1 MAFVGAPIN
10 DLTGNISSNK
20 GGGAM
25 TMALGEDGTGALPPQ
40 PGAPLSD
47 QAQYNFNAFGFNPTF
62 TNPDGST
69 VFTGKDG
76 ISTIAPD
83 LATANQ
89 QYLDTITQQL
99 TSDVADLQGTNGVNP
114 YIGQNLDSIQSMG
127 NMYQSVTGNPFA
139 GLSDAITTFQGGNVP
154 AYNEPAFNLS
164 PEQQQQNAAELQQ
177 IEQTFQ
183 EQQDQQNF
191 GVGVPA
197 PTNFG
202 GNTMVTPAPTTS
214 LKGGGAGTPVA
225 ATPTI
230 MTQAF
235 GEEGNPPA
243 APGMPVAATQAMF
256 EDGTTPLPG
265 IGAANTRA
273 IGEDNSMMQPN
284 IQIDLGPPQTSV
296 TRALGED
303 GQGIYDT
310 IFNPDGP
317 TVTTMAVGEEG
328 DIPSLPGNDI
338 LLPPGGD
345 FATTQ
350 ALGEE
355 EGDMMPPGGTLHTT
369 QAMFEDGMIFPPP
382 APPVANPF
390 QPQPFNPRPPVG
402 GGKGGGMQP
411 QPQPFQPYQPQPFMP
426 QPPMYGGGFGM
437 PYGGS
442 FGSPYGNPYG
452 GGFGGGYGM
461 QRPQPFGGNF
471 FGNPYMPPPPPTPYG
486 GGKGGGFGQ
495 QQIPQPQPQPQ
506 PGGKGG
512 GQLPVGQNST
522 GGNFGNANQQNAQ
535 QQALVSGGLGNPQQ
549 IQAQPSSSF
558 LGGMLGA
565 GSLLGGQQNTG
576 GSSNNASPFG
586 GSSGGGSR
594 TAMF

>member
-10 DLTGNISSNK
+10 DMTGNISSNK
-20 GGGAM
+20 GGGLQATTM
-25 TMALGEDGTGALPPQ
+25 ALGEEDGGAPPVTTMALGEDGTGAIVNPPAAGPPPPGAGPTFGGTITDNNVALVD

-62 TNPDGST
+62 TNPDGSM

-114 YIGQNLDSIQSMG
+114 YIGQNLDSIQAMG

-154 AYNEPAFNLS
+154 AYNEPALS
-164 PEQQQQNAAELQQ
+164 QEQQQQAAAQNQAL
-177 IEQTFQ
+177 Q
-183 EQQDQQNF
+183 EQQALQQEI
-191 GVGVPA
+191 GVLPLPA
-197 PTNFG
+197 
-202 GNTMVTPAPTTS
+202 
-214 LKGGGAGTPVA
+214 
-225 ATPTI
+225 
-230 MTQAF
+230 
-235 GEEGNPPA
+235 
-243 APGMPVAATQAMF
+243 
-256 EDGTTPLPG
+256 PG
-265 IGAANTRA
+265 IGLENTRAVGEDNSILQPVPGVTRA
-273 IGEDNSMMQPN
+273 IGEDGN
-284 IQIDLGPPQTSV
+284 GPFP
-296 TRALGED
+296 
-303 GQGIYDT
+303 YDE
-310 IFNPDGP
+310 I
-317 TVTTMAVGEEG
+317 TTAAIGEEG
-328 DIPSLPGNDI
+328 DFPPQPGNDI
-338 LLPPGGD
+338 LKPPGGGM
-345 FATTQ
+345 TTQ
-350 ALGEE
+350 AVGEE
-355 EGDMMPPGGTLHTT
+355 EGDFAPIGGGMLMT
-369 QAMFEDGMIFPPP
+369 QAMFEDGMPTPP
-382 APPVANPF
+382 APPVANPY

-411 QPQPFQPYQPQPFMP
+411 QPQPQPQPFQPQPFQPQPFMP

-437 PYGGS
+437 PFGGS

-461 QRPQPFGGNF
+461 QRPQPFGGGF
-471 FGNPYMPPPPPTPYG
+471 YGNPYMPPPTPTPYG

-495 QQIPQPQPQPQ
+495 QQMPQPQIQPQPQPQ

-512 GQLPVGQNST
+512 GQAPIGQNST
-522 GGNFGNANQQNAQ
+522 GGNFGNAPYEDDFGPLPGQQS
-535 QQALVSGGLGNPQQ
+535 SGGG
-549 IQAQPSSSF
+549 F
-558 LGGMLGA
+558 LGMLGA
-565 GSLLGGQQNTG
+565 GNLLGGQQNTG